1 MAMKPY
7 IRCLIGM
14 LLSLVALLLT
24 GEVLAAEF
32 SAQVLTRFQG
42 EETRGKVYVK
52 GNRIRQEFPSGGGAK
67 IIIYNAD
74 TKLAWMVMPERKM
87 YLEMPITEEITRS
100 LMQAAKDQGQM
111 NPLGSETVNGY
122 STNKYETAFRLNGG
136 ELRHHIWV
144 AKTLGL
150 IIKVE
155 SLDKTFSR
163 EYREIKE
170 SQVPEAIFAPPADY
184 QKMRLPDAMP
194 ATK

>member
-7 IRCLIGM
+7 IRSFIGM

-74 TKLAWMVMPERKM
+74 TKLAWMIMPERKM

-100 LMQAAKDQGQM
+100 LMHAAKDQGQM

-144 AKTLGL
+144 AKKLGL

-170 SQVPEAIFAPPADY
+170 GEVPEAMFAPPVDY
-184 QKMRLPDAMP
+184 QKMHLPGGMP
-194 ATK
+194 AIK

>member
-7 IRCLIGM
+7 IRSFIGM
-14 LLSLVALLLT
+14 LLSLAALLLG

-32 SAQVLTRFQG
+32 SAQVLTRFLG
-42 EETRGKVYVK
+42 KETRGKVYVK
-52 GNRIRQEFPSGGGAK
+52 DNRIRQEFPSGRGAK

-74 TKLAWMVMPERKM
+74 TKLAWMIMPERQM

-100 LMQAAKDQGQM
+100 LMHAAKGQGQM
-111 NPLGSETVNGY
+111 KPLGSETVNGY
-122 STNKYETAFRLNGG
+122 STNKYETTFRLNGG

-144 AKTLGL
+144 AKKLGL

-170 SQVPEAIFAPPADY
+170 GEVPEAMFAPPVDY
-184 QKMRLPDAMP
+184 QKMDLPGGMP
-194 ATK
+194 AIK

>member
-7 IRCLIGM
+7 ISSFIGI

-32 SAQVLTRFQG
+32 SAQVVTRFQG

-52 GNRIRQEFPSGGGAK
+52 GNRIRQEFPSGGGTK

-74 TKLAWMVMPERKM
+74 TKLAWMVMPERQM
-87 YLEMPITEEITRS
+87 YLEMPITDEITRS
-100 LMQAAKDQGQM
+100 LMQAAKDQAQM
-111 NPLGSETVNGY
+111 KPLGSETVNGY

-136 ELRHHIWV
+136 ELRHHIWI
-144 AKTLGL
+144 AKRLGL
-150 IIKVE
+150 IIKVD

-170 SQVPEAIFAPPADY
+170 GEVPEALFAPPADY
-184 QKMRLPDAMP
+184 QKMRLPGGMP
-194 ATK
+194 TIK

>member
-1 MAMKPY
+1 MVMKPY
-7 IRCLIGM
+7 ISSFIGI

-32 SAQVLTRFQG
+32 SAQVVTRFQG

-52 GNRIRQEFPSGGGAK
+52 GNRIRQEFPSGGGTK

-74 TKLAWMVMPERKM
+74 TKLAWMVMPERQM

-100 LMQAAKDQGQM
+100 LMHAAKDQAQM
-111 NPLGSETVNGY
+111 KPLGSETVNGY

-136 ELRHHIWV
+136 ELRHHIWI
-144 AKTLGL
+144 AKRLGL
-150 IIKVE
+150 IIKVD

-170 SQVPEAIFAPPADY
+170 GEVPEALFAPPADY
-184 QKMRLPDAMP
+184 QKMRLPGGMP
-194 ATK
+194 TIK

>member
-1 MAMKPY
+1 MAMKPS
-7 IRCLIGM
+7 IRSFIGM
-14 LLSLVALLLT
+14 LLSLVTLLLG
-24 GEVLAAEF
+24 GEALAAEF
-32 SAQVLTRFQG
+32 SAQVLTRYQG

-52 GNRIRQEFPSGGGAK
+52 DNRIRQEFSSGRGAK

-74 TKLAWMVMPERKM
+74 TKLAWMIMPERQM

-111 NPLGSETVNGY
+111 NPLGVETVNGY

-144 AKTLGL
+144 AKKLGL

-163 EYREIKE
+163 EYQEIKE
-170 SQVPEAIFAPPADY
+170 GEVPEAMFAPPADY
-184 QKMRLPDAMP
+184 QKMDLPGGMP
-194 ATK
+194 AIK